1 MCYPDVQA
9 IALAIL
15 TSIITGGFVLVFVE
29 IGNRKNRENDKH
41 DQIMAPFMHKLSA
54 FFRYISWSSSHIRYP
69 KPIEGYEK
77 KFKELID
84 EIGGY
89 GGRAITSGG
98 DYGIDYFSAE
108 ELDSIAFDINNIWYY
123 HDKMHP
129 CRLVWEERLQGSDNF
144 ILKELKEI
152 NPIYVKETLNV
163 HLVAKVSGEFYT
175 DVYQP
180 IENETYRHE
189 AYQKHYKRQTAIVVV
204 YVCFVLLL
212 LSFMLFLELPTWLLQ
227 LGTLLVIM
235 MLVSSIMMLAINIRT
250 QIGWWNESA
259 EYIKKHKSLK
269 VNMSKGVN
277 WIKKVVRKAY
287 DFILPKLLFLGLAL
301 SLWAIFS
308 IEVPWI
314 PKVPT
319 CMLEYVAEG
328 WNRIFL
334 ALAYSYI
341 AGAIIYF
348 LTVKLPYW
356 RNKKRLAPVVK
367 VKIKNIG
374 VHLSNMNLEFR
385 DGKNNPTI
393 TDVDAVMALFKTE
406 RWKEKCKMPEHT
418 NCKNVT
424 EGYIRDYHTLQN
436 MVSQLINDYKNYM
449 TSDQLISLEF
459 LRDGRAHQYLL
470 TAEAC
475 NFNCQF
481 SDYFYE
487 KQLQPSYRSMI
498 EIYNKLYNEYE

>member
-1 MCYPDVQA
+1 MFYSDVQP

-69 KPIEGYEK
+69 KPLEGYEK
-77 KFKELID
+77 KFKELVD

-129 CRLVWEERLQGSDNF
+129 CRLTWDNRMGPDSF

-152 NPIYVKETLNV
+152 NPVYLKEAIDV
-163 HLVAKVSGEFYT
+163 GLVAKVSGEFYT

-180 IENETYRHE
+180 IENELYRHE
-189 AYQKHYKRQTAIVVV
+189 TYQNHYKRQTIIVVEF
-204 YVCFVLLL
+204 VCFVLLL
-212 LSFMLFLELPTWLLQ
+212 LSFMLFLKLPTWLLQ
-227 LGTLLVIM
+227 FGTLMVIM
-235 MLVSSIMMLAINIRT
+235 MLVSSLLMLAINIRT
-250 QIGWWNESA
+250 QIVWWNKSA

-269 VNMSKGVN
+269 INMGKGIGWVKKLVSKT
-277 WIKKVVRKAY
+277 W
-287 DFILPKLLFLGLAL
+287 DFILPKLLFLGLAF
-301 SLWAIFS
+301 SAWAVFS
-308 IEVPWI
+308 IEITWI

-319 CMLEYVAEG
+319 CMSESVAEG
-328 WNRIFL
+328 WNRMFL

-356 RNKKRLAPVVK
+356 RNKRRLAPVINA
-367 VKIKNIG
+367 KIKNIG

-385 DGKNNPTI
+385 DPDNNPPI
-393 TDVDAVMALFKTE
+393 TDIDAVMALFKTE
-406 RWKEKCKMPEHT
+406 KWKEKCKMPEHA
-418 NCKNVT
+418 NCRNVT
-424 EGYIRDYHTLQN
+424 EGYVRDYKELQY
-436 MVSQLINDYKNYM
+436 MAGQLINDYKTYL
-449 TSDQLISLEF
+449 TSDQLILLELLRGGRVNQF
-459 LRDGRAHQYLL
+459 LS
-470 TAEAC
+470 TAEASDYKY
-475 NFNCQF
+475 QF
-481 SDYFYE
+481 SDYFYD
-487 KQLQPSYRSMI
+487 KVLLPSYRRMLEVYSQ
-498 EIYNKLYNEYE
+498 LHNEYEL

>member
-1 MCYPDVQA
+1 
-9 IALAIL
+9 
-15 TSIITGGFVLVFVE
+15 
-29 IGNRKNRENDKH
+29 
-41 DQIMAPFMHKLSA
+41 MA
-54 FFRYISWSSSHIRYP
+54 Y
-69 KPIEGYEK
+69 
-77 KFKELID
+77 
-84 EIGGY
+84 
-89 GGRAITSGG
+89 
-98 DYGIDYFSAE
+98 
-108 ELDSIAFDINNIWYY
+108 
-123 HDKMHP
+123 
-129 CRLVWEERLQGSDNF
+129 

-212 LSFMLFLELPTWLLQ
+212 LSFMLFLKLPTWLLQ

-269 VNMSKGVN
+269 VNMSKVID
-277 WIKKVVRKAY
+277 WIEKQVRKTN
-287 DFILPKLLFLGLAL
+287 DFILPKSLFIGLAF
-301 SLWAIFS
+301 SAWAIFS
-308 IEVPWI
+308 IEIPWI
-314 PKVPT
+314 PKLPT
-319 CMLEYVAEG
+319 FLSESVAEG
-328 WNRIFL
+328 WNRMFL

-356 RNKKRLAPVVK
+356 RNKRRLAPVINA
-367 VKIKNIG
+367 KIKNIG

-385 DGKNNPTI
+385 DVNNNPPI
-393 TDVDAVMALFKTE
+393 TDVDAVMALFNTE
-406 RWKEKCKMPEHT
+406 KWKGVCRMPEHS

-424 EGYIRDYHTLQN
+424 EGYVRDYHALQN

-449 TSDQLISLEF
+449 RADQLLLLEL
-459 LRDGRAHQYLL
+459 LRSDRVNLFFS
-470 TAEAC
+470 TAEASAE
-475 NFNCQF
+475 NG
-481 SDYFYE
+481 
-487 KQLQPSYRSMI
+487 
-498 EIYNKLYNEYE
+498 